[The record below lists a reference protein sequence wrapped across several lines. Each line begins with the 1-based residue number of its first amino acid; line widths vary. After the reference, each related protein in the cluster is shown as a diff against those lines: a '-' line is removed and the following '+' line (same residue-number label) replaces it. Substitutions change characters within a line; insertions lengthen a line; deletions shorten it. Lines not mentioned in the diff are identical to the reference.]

1 MEQLVTLNPDRVS
14 AHTRLVPGPWQT
26 ERTCTAMSL
35 RTRVLIAED
44 DPGGRALL
52 ERFLAL
58 RNFDTVS
65 VADGPSVLSEVRSH
79 DYDAIVLDVE
89 MPGLDGLEVLERLRR
104 EHSIPI
110 IVLTCRTEEE
120 HRLAG
125 FAAGADDYVC
135 KPYSLPELEARIR
148 AVIKR
153 GATASPPCP
162 LVVDELVID
171 PDSATVT
178 ISGSPVSLTHKEFE
192 LLAFL
197 TARRGRPHSRTE
209 LLHHVWG
216 STAEWQDP
224 ATVTEHVRRLRAK
237 LERDPRRPK
246 LIETVR
252 GFGYRVA
259 PASVEEVS
267 DDDPA

>member
-1 MEQLVTLNPDRVS
+1 MRSLGQLARNTWTTGRTQTTVT
-14 AHTRLVPGPWQT
+14 T
-26 ERTCTAMSL
+26 

-44 DPGGRALL
+44 DPGSRALL

-58 RNFDTVS
+58 RDFDTVT
-65 VADGPSVLSEVRSH
+65 VGDGPAVLQAVRVN
-79 DYDAIVLDVE
+79 DFAAIVLDVE
-89 MPGLDGLEVLERLRR
+89 MPGLDGIEVLERLRR
-104 EHSIPI
+104 EYSIPI

-153 GATASPPCP
+153 GTTASPRRAINIGN
-162 LVVDELVID
+162 VVID
-171 PDSATVT
+171 RSAATVT
-178 ISGSPVSLTHKEFE
+178 VSGTPVALTHKEFE

-197 TARRGRPHSRTE
+197 AERSATPYSRTE

-216 STAEWQDP
+216 STEDWQDP
-224 ATVTEHVRRLRAK
+224 ATVTEHIRRLRTK
-237 LERDPRRPK
+237 LESDPQRPK

-259 PASVEEVS
+259 SNPPEAGR
-267 DDDPA
+267 DDAC

>member
-1 MEQLVTLNPDRVS
+1 M
-14 AHTRLVPGPWQT
+14 
-26 ERTCTAMSL
+26 AMTPP
-35 RTRVLIAED
+35 TRVLIAED
-44 DPGGRALL
+44 DSGSRALL

-58 RNFDTVS
+58 RSFETVS
-65 VADGPSVLSEVRSH
+65 VADGPSVLSAIRCQ
-79 DYDAIVLDVE
+79 DFDAIVLDVE
-89 MPGLDGLEVLERLRR
+89 MPGLDGIAVLQRLRR

-153 GATASPPCP
+153 GAIVSPPRP
-162 LVVDELVID
+162 VVVDNLVID
-171 PDSATVT
+171 PSSATVT
-178 ISGSPVSLTHKEFE
+178 LSGNPVSLTHKEFE

-197 TARRGRPHSRTE
+197 TSRRGRPHSRDE

-216 STAEWQDP
+216 STADWQDP
-224 ATVTEHVRRLRAK
+224 ATVTEHIRRLRSK
-237 LERDPRRPK
+237 LEADPRRPK

-252 GFGYRVA
+252 GFGYRV
-259 PASVEEVS
+259 PSES
-267 DDDPA
+267 PHLNTHDPA